1 MNPKVIDVTSASE
14 IEESSTDEEIT
25 TVVEQIV
32 CKMKTKDEDKRKK
45 KDLSNVKAEDIIED
59 KPNKNVVA
67 GKEFAK
73 LTKKNLETFQIE
85 KIVSIL
91 LLSKTERRYISEL
104 IIIIIIIFIS

>member
-32 CKMKTKDEDKRKK
+32 CKMKTKDEDKPKK

-73 LTKKNLETFQIE
+73 LTKKTLKLF
-85 KIVSIL
+85 KW
-91 LLSKTERRYISEL
+91 KK
-104 IIIIIIIFIS
+104 